1 MRHLPGIVLAITLVA
16 LAALA
21 VWLWGLGGAD
31 HILRAASEAQ
41 RDAQNAMARG
51 LRALKGGQPGAW
63 WGLMGVCFAYGFFH
77 AAGPGHG
84 KLVIGGYGLGSAV
97 TLWRL
102 SALAVASS
110 LAQAATAVLLVL
122 SGVWLFDWGRERL
135 TATAEDLL
143 APVSYGLMALLGL
156 YLLLRGLRR
165 GWRLRAAEA
174 GPHAHADHHHVPAG
188 TGGTQDH
195 APVALQSA
203 GTHHNHHH
211 DHQHHDH
218 DHHDHHDHGH
228 NHHAHGPGEVC
239 ASCGHRH
246 GPTLQEAA
254 SLRSWREA
262 VAIILSIA
270 ARPCT
275 GAVFLLLLTWRLDV
289 LGAGVA
295 GTFAMGLGTA
305 SVTLCVALLAAGV
318 RGGLL
323 MRVLSAGG
331 NRGAQMA
338 AALEIAA
345 GALVLAL
352 CLQLLLRSL

>member
-1 MRHLPGIVLAITLVA
+1 MARHLVTVFGGVLLLGVLAG
-16 LAALA
+16 A
-21 VWLWGLGGAD
+21 VWLWGFGGVEPL
-31 HILRAASEAQ
+31 LRAAAEAQ
-41 RDAQNAMARG
+41 REAQNAMAQG
-51 LRALKGGQPGAW
+51 LRALKAGAPGAW

-84 KLVIGGYGLGSAV
+84 KLVIGGYGLGRAV

-110 LAQAATAVLLVL
+110 LAQAASAVLLVL
-122 SGVWLFDWGRERL
+122 AGVWAFDWGRERL
-135 TATAEDLL
+135 TMMAEQLL

-165 GWRLRAAEA
+165 GLRTRGAAA
-174 GPHAHADHHHVPAG
+174 AAQGHHRPDSADPHS
-188 TGGTQDH
+188 H
-195 APVALQSA
+195 APAH
-203 GTHHNHHH
+203 T
-211 DHQHHDH
+211 HDH
-218 DHHDHHDHGH
+218 DHTHAHSHDHDHG
-228 NHHAHGPGEVC
+228 AVC

-246 GPTLQEAA
+246 GPTLEEAA
-254 SLRSWREA
+254 RLTSWREA
-262 VAIILSIA
+262 LAIILSIA

-289 LGAGVA
+289 LASGIA

-318 RGGLL
+318 RGG
-323 MRVLSAGG
+323 VLARMLGG
-331 NRGAQMA
+331 QEGQGAARLA
-338 AALEIAA
+338 AALEVCA
-345 GALVLAL
+345 GALVMLL